1 MSLQFEGLKKR
12 GVAEFFLDRH
22 KDFVD
27 HMGGQALLMIGRWYP
42 KSSIDQSL
50 VIFFTHPTR
59 EIFAPK
65 VSTHSL
71 SSLFCGEMTH
81 VYAIRVAFVSVR
93 QL

>member
-1 MSLQFEGLKKR
+1 M
-12 GVAEFFLDRH
+12 
-22 KDFVD
+22 D
-27 HMGGQALLMIGRWYP
+27 HMGEQALLMIDRWYP

-50 VIFFTHPTR
+50 LVFFTQPIP

-65 VSTHSL
+65 VSTHFL

-81 VYAIRVAFVSVR
+81 VPAVRVAFVSVR